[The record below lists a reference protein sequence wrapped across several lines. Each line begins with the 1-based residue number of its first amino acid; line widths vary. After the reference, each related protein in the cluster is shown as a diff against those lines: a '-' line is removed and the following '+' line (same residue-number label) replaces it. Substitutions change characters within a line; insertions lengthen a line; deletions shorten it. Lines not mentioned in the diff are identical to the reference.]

1 MKKSYGESLR
11 TMDAHVDRGS
21 NPNEMA
27 ERFINYFNQNQVHY
41 RVGLLCKIFYCF
53 EKTTSG

>member
-1 MKKSYGESLR
+1 MKNRYGESLR

-27 ERFINYFNQNQVHY
+27 ETVHKIITKEPKCIIEWAFMQNF
-41 RVGLLCKIFYCF
+41 LLF
-53 EKTTSG
+53 